1 MHSERGGF
9 ACDRV
14 QVRHDEAA
22 GLDANGGQS
31 ICAPRTEAEAAGL
44 SGGPIPPIAA
54 PTPDTVD
61 HDYVIRL
68 LFALDY

>member
-1 MHSERGGF
+1 MHSERSGF
-9 ACDRV
+9 AGDRL
-14 QVRHDEAA
+14 QVRHAEAA

-31 ICAPRTEAEAAGL
+31 ICAPRTEPEAAGL
-44 SGGPIPPIAA
+44 SGGPIPPSAA
-54 PTPDTVD
+54 PTPDAVD